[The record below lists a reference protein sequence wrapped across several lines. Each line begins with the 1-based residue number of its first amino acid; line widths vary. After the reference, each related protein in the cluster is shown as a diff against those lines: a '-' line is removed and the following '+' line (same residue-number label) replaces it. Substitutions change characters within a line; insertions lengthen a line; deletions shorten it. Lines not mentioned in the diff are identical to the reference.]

1 MQATVL
7 VVDDDPLVR
16 WSMRA
21 ALVPRGFRVLSA
33 GTGAEAVR
41 LAEEE
46 PVDVVLLDWSLPDG
60 DGLSV
65 VPGLVRTSPGCR
77 VLLLTAY
84 SSDELTAR
92 AEAAG
97 ARVLSKPFEVD
108 EVVRRIEAEVPSS
121 IRMRE

>member
-21 ALVPRGFRVLSA
+21 ALAPRGFRVLSA

-41 LAEEE
+41 LAGKE

-60 DGLSV
+60 DGLAV
-65 VPGLVRTSPGCR
+65 VPALVRTSPGCR

-84 SSDELTAR
+84 ASDEMAVR
-92 AEAAG
+92 AEAVG
-97 ARVLSKPFEVD
+97 ARILAKPFEVD
-108 EVVRRIEAEVPSS
+108 EVLRRVEVEVRSS
-121 IRMRE
+121 IRMQE